1 VECFEVLEIKKWDF
15 GAFGIKR

>member
-1 VECFEVLEIKKWDF
+1 VLEIKKWDF